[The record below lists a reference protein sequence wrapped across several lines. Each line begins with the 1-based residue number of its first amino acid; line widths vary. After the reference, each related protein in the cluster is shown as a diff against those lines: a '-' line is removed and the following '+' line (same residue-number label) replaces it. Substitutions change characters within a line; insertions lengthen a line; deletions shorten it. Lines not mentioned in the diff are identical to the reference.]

1 MRFIYP
7 NYNMVI
13 CISHYIKKQLLS
25 IPNLKTQVIYNPSFF
40 KKFKIKKNKNKYL
53 INLTVGRLEKSKD
66 QITILKAINLIKNKI
81 PLKLTIVGYG
91 SQKIYLQNFI
101 EYNSLKKIVQLLIR
115 INLIVFIKNLIYL
128 FYPQNMKVLEMF

>member
-1 MRFIYP
+1 M
-7 NYNMVI
+7 
-13 CISHYIKKQLLS
+13 
-25 IPNLKTQVIYNPSFF
+25 
-40 KKFKIKKNKNKYL
+40 
-53 INLTVGRLEKSKD
+53 TVGRLEKSKD

-101 EYNSLKKIVQLLIR
+101 EYNSLKKIVKLLIR

-128 FYPQNMKVLEMF
+128 FYPQNLKDLEMF

>member
-1 MRFIYP
+1 M
-7 NYNMVI
+7 
-13 CISHYIKKQLLS
+13 
-25 IPNLKTQVIYNPSFF
+25 
-40 KKFKIKKNKNKYL
+40 
-53 INLTVGRLEKSKD
+53 TVGRLEKSKD

-101 EYNSLKKIVQLLIR
+101 EYNSLKIVKLLIR